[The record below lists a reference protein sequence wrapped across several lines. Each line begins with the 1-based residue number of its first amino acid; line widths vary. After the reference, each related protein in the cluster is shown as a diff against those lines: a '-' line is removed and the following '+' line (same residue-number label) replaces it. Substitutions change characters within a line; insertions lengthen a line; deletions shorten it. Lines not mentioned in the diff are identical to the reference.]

1 MAPLYS
7 PDSMYSY
14 PGKQPQGS
22 KQQVTEEGRLGL
34 PEEEEEDN
42 DDLPSL
48 LWFIVQTITIPSGL
62 GLGDHGP
69 PVLTLL

>member
-1 MAPLYS
+1 
-7 PDSMYSY
+7 MYSY

-34 PEEEEEDN
+34 PEEEEEDH

-48 LWFIVQTITIPSGL
+48 VYCVDNHYSLRA
-62 GLGDHGP
+62 GP
-69 PVLTLL
+69 G